1 MIAAGLRRLSR
12 RLSVQAWM
20 VVTVAVFAAVV
31 LTAVVVGTALMRQSV
46 QGSDRLLR
54 QTQPA
59 QVETQ
64 RMADALTA
72 RQSGVWGYVLTG
84 DAWFRGQEQDSRAL
98 FERADAR
105 LTELLGDG
113 LAEDRAQVTERVRVW
128 SEEVAVPLMDEPDRV
143 AEPADMERGR
153 ELFARADGA
162 IDDLDAALSERERR
176 QIDDL
181 NGLRTV
187 RNQTLIGFAVAL
199 VGIAGVLTFLARAVV
214 AQPLARLAATTR
226 RVAAGGDYDRQLSVD
241 GPVDVRMLAADIEAM
256 RRRIVTDLVGTQAD
270 RQRLREL
277 AGELDA
283 QAAELRRSNAELEQ
297 FAYVASHD
305 LQEPLRKVASFCQ
318 LLERRYGAELDDRA
332 REYIDHA
339 VDGARRMQVM
349 IEDLLRFSRIGHS
362 GENRRRV
369 SLDATVDDALSNL
382 ETALT
387 ASGAEI
393 ERPASLP
400 EIVGDHTLLTLLWQ
414 NLIGNA
420 IKFAAPDRPLR
431 IRIDHAPAAPPDGPP
446 AGDGHQ
452 ETAQDPQPDLWRFS
466 VTDTGIGIDPAFAD
480 RVFTI
485 FQRLHGRDAYGG
497 TGIGL
502 SLCRKVVTYHGGD
515 IWVET
520 EPGRRPEV
528 GTRVSFT
535 LSADAPHPPAD
546 RTASQGDL

>member
-1 MIAAGLRRLSR
+1 
-12 RLSVQAWM
+12 
-20 VVTVAVFAAVV
+20 
-31 LTAVVVGTALMRQSV
+31 
-46 QGSDRLLR
+46 
-54 QTQPA
+54 
-59 QVETQ
+59 
-64 RMADALTA
+64 
-72 RQSGVWGYVLTG
+72 
-84 DAWFRGQEQDSRAL
+84 
-98 FERADAR
+98 
-105 LTELLGDG
+105 
-113 LAEDRAQVTERVRVW
+113 
-128 SEEVAVPLMDEPDRV
+128 
-143 AEPADMERGR
+143 
-153 ELFARADGA
+153 
-162 IDDLDAALSERERR
+162 
-176 QIDDL
+176 
-181 NGLRTV
+181 
-187 RNQTLIGFAVAL
+187 
-199 VGIAGVLTFLARAVV
+199 
-214 AQPLARLAATTR
+214 
-226 RVAAGGDYDRQLSVD
+226 
-241 GPVDVRMLAADIEAM
+241 MLAADIEAM

-369 SLDATVDDALSNL
+369 SLDTTVDDALSNL

-446 AGDGHQ
+446 AGGGHP

-497 TGIGL
+497 
-502 SLCRKVVTYHGGD
+502 
-515 IWVET
+515 
-520 EPGRRPEV
+520 
-528 GTRVSFT
+528 
-535 LSADAPHPPAD
+535 
-546 RTASQGDL
+546 